1 MVRANV
7 DENST
12 TLPAQHADVIVL
24 GAGVTGLT
32 AGLHFSKTLSVVLLD
47 EYESPGGNH
56 ISRDFGPY
64 SFDIG
69 AIFFWTDSPLLKLF
83 PGIGDQWAPVPY
95 ETARICPDGR
105 VRRYPFELRDELISR
120 GPVYMG
126 TVFLDILF
134 NRLFGKREAS
144 AASFARYYLGARL
157 LRDSGLSCYLRR
169 FYGLPI
175 EAISFN
181 FAKRRMVWIA
191 QNGSIRHKLKKLAK
205 AVRQRLG
212 LESPTVEIFPFARP
226 RGGFSVMYGHA
237 LNQLKRAGVRETLG
251 TKLISVEKTPTEFVV
266 HTTNGAFR
274 APRLI
279 STIPLARSGALF
291 GLDVTDAPESS
302 VLITLCCRFRG
313 DRNFGALILFNFH
326 NDGLWKRLTMH
337 SDYYGAVEGWEY
349 FSVEVTLREVTRTPK
364 QLCEDFR
371 SSVTQAG
378 LFKGDLELV
387 GSFRTDFAY
396 PVFDHSAEA
405 KKAKIAGALTA
416 LGVETMGRQ
425 GDFDYIPSATEAV
438 ALAQAAL
445 ARKRAV

>member
-1 MVRANV
+1 MARRNV
-7 DENST
+7 NETSPI
-12 TLPAQHADVIVL
+12 LPPQDADVIVL

-32 AGLHFSKTLSVVLLD
+32 AGAHLSKTASVLLLD

-56 ISRDFGPY
+56 ISHDFGPY

-69 AIFFWTDSPLLKLF
+69 AIFFWTDSPLLKVF
-83 PGIGDQWAPVPY
+83 PGIGDQWTPVEY

-105 VRRYPFELRDELISR
+105 VRKYPFEFRDELLSR
-120 GPVYMG
+120 GPVYVG
-126 TVFLDILF
+126 AVLSDILF
-134 NRLFGKREAS
+134 NKLFGKRDAS
-144 AASFARYYLGARL
+144 AASFARYYLGERL
-157 LRDSGLSCYLRR
+157 LRDSGLATYLRR

-191 QNGSIRHKLKKLAK
+191 QNGSVRHKLTKLAK

-212 LESPTVEIFPFARP
+212 LERPTTVIFPFARP
-226 RGGFSVMYGHA
+226 RGGFSVMYEHA
-237 LNQLKRAGVRETLG
+237 LNQLKQAGARAQLG
-251 TKLISVEKTPTEFVV
+251 TSLTGVEKTPTGFVV
-266 HTTNGAFR
+266 HTSSGTFR

-291 GLDVTDAPESS
+291 GVDVTQAPESS

-313 DRNFGALILFNFH
+313 DRKFGALILFNFH

-337 SDYYGAVEGWEY
+337 SDYYGAVDGWEY
-349 FSVEVTLREVTRTPK
+349 FSVEVTLREVTQTPE
-364 QLCEDFR
+364 QLFEDFR
-371 SSVTQAG
+371 SSVAQAG
-378 LFKGDLELV
+378 LFDGALELV
-387 GSFRTDFAY
+387 DSFRTDFAY
-396 PVFDHSAEA
+396 PVYDHSAEA

-425 GDFDYIPSATEAV
+425 GDFDYIPSATEAIE
-438 ALAQAAL
+438 LAQAAL
-445 ARKRAV
+445 ARREAG

>member
-1 MVRANV
+1 MARRNV
-7 DENST
+7 DETSPI
-12 TLPAQHADVIVL
+12 LPPQDADVIVL

-32 AGLHFSKTLSVVLLD
+32 AGAHFSNTSTVVILD

-69 AIFFWTDSPLLKLF
+69 AIFFWTDSPLLKVF
-83 PGIGDQWAPVPY
+83 PGIGDQWTPVEY

-105 VRRYPFELRDELISR
+105 VRKYPFEFRNELMSR
-120 GPVYMG
+120 GPVYICG
-126 TVFLDILF
+126 VALDILF
-134 NRLFGKREAS
+134 SRLFGKREAS

-157 LRDSGLSCYLRR
+157 LRDSGLACYLRR

-181 FAKRRMVWIA
+181 FAKRRMAWIA

-212 LESPTVEIFPFARP
+212 LESPTVVIFPFARP
-226 RGGFSVMYGHA
+226 RKGFSVMYGHA
-237 LNQLKRAGVRETLG
+237 LNQLKQAGAQATLG
-251 TKLISVEKTPTEFVV
+251 TRLISAEKTPTGFVV
-266 HTTNGAFR
+266 HTSSGTFR

-291 GLDVTDAPESS
+291 GVDVSQAPESS

-349 FSVEVTLREVTRTPK
+349 FSVEVTLREVTQTPE
-364 QLCEDFR
+364 QLFEDFR
-371 SSVTQAG
+371 SSVTQTG
-378 LFKGDLELV
+378 LFTGELELV

-396 PVFDHSAEA
+396 PVYDHSAEA

-438 ALAQAAL
+438 ELAQAAL
-445 ARKRAV
+445 ARKQAV